1 MHGTGL
7 CGYIVP
13 LLDNGLLYNVEH
25 VGANIVRPPTL
36 HGICLRAMAAR

>member
-13 LLDNGLLYNVEH
+13 LLDKHNKMNNLNDMNDYD
-25 VGANIVRPPTL
+25 T
-36 HGICLRAMAAR
+36 